1 MSHRINRGE
10 RMADETS
17 SLTVAKLKA
26 LCVINDLA
34 TSGKKAELVE
44 RLLEAGLSRT
54 EVGLSEAEPVEEVV
68 EEEVV
73 FSLEDETTISIEE
86 DEPEPAKAVKEAVIK
101 EEEDDVLEAVLV
113 PDLVE
118 DEPEEV
124 FTPVATKRQDVATL
138 GDMIKDPKVI
148 AVVIVSLFLGAA
160 GWWYIN
166 SSLEPFTAEP
176 LRYGDTMEYTISGGL
191 GDRPAIMASEGF
203 LDLVFNFLEPD
214 DDYCRI
220 FMDYEGRGTLSV
232 SQGTSLD
239 LVGMS
244 SQSLLG
250 AVRSQGPYGSNDWLA
265 VEIANTYEFD
275 DFDIGRNTY
284 SVINQ
289 GSCPEAED
297 GAYVPGEA
305 VLTTKRHVELKEQVT
320 LSTAFEFSATI
331 DNKPYEGS
339 AKTFDV
345 GGLLGSLDV
354 ILPGVSLMLQ
364 PIELQDLF
372 ATEVIEEGASGER
385 LGWRWRVVGQD
396 TLGDDKAWKIAA
408 THVDI
413 ERLCLGSATMEIWAE
428 ENNPWASQQTVD
440 VIISNDGSLQSSCS
454 PFSEAFGDYLLPEGE
469 LELHHSFKTTK
480 LTRGSK
486 VLDLGKDY
494 NIRPRANLLALDED
508 VQEDW
513 GGQDKLHPPD
523 ASNMREH
530 TLEKAMQCFDYI
542 GGSASGA
549 KAALDD
555 GGYIWRGLD
564 QRTGATTQWNVSW
577 VALDDTSGWVL
588 FELTGEPTSDNCTY
602 LNKGSFEELA
612 SHNRESIPAVANI
625 STLEERLSDTQRYP
639 QLTGSEA
646 IFDASGAYHADA
658 RVGFLVAVPG
668 DGAND
673 LLGQLTSTTVGA
685 TTLDLSRTWE
695 EGIWEHTFAV
705 AVDATDGR
713 VVGWTKLSQ
722 VA

>member
-1 MSHRINRGE
+1 
-10 RMADETS
+10 MADETS

-44 RLLEAGLSRT
+44 RLLDAGLSRK
-54 EVGLSEAEPVEEVV
+54 EVGLSEAETVEEAV
-68 EEEVV
+68 EEEIV

-86 DEPEPAKAVKEAVIK
+86 DEPEPSEPVKEAVIE

-232 SQGTSLD
+232 SQGTSQD
-239 LVGMS
+239 LVGVS

-372 ATEVIEEGASGER
+372 ATDVIEEGASGER

-396 TLGDDKAWKIAA
+396 TLGDDQAWKIAA

-523 ASNMREH
+523 ASSMREH

-564 QRTGATTQWNVSW
+564 QRTGASTQWNVSW

-602 LNKGSFEELA
+602 LDKGSFEELA

-646 IFDASGAYHADA
+646 IFDSTGTYHADA

>member
-1 MSHRINRGE
+1 
-10 RMADETS
+10 MADETS

-26 LCVINDLA
+26 LCVINDLP
-34 TSGKKAELVE
+34 TSGKKAELVD
-44 RLLEAGLSRT
+44 RLLDAGLSRS
-54 EVGLSEAEPVEEVV
+54 EVGLSEPEAESV

-73 FSLEDETTISIEE
+73 FSLEDETTISIED
-86 DEPEPAKAVKEAVIK
+86 DEPVSEKQAPN
-101 EEEDDVLEAVLV
+101 EEDTVLEAVLV
-113 PDLVE
+113 A
-118 DEPEEV
+118 DEPEEA
-124 FTPVATKRQDVATL
+124 FAPVESKRQDAMTL
-138 GDMIKDPKVI
+138 ADMIKNPKVI

-176 LRYGDTMEYTISGGL
+176 LRYGDTMEYTISGGI

-203 LDLVFNFLEPD
+203 LDLVFNFLEPE

-220 FMDYEGRGTLSV
+220 FMDYEGRGTLGV
-232 SQGTSLD
+232 TKGTNQLPPVPNHLD
-239 LVGMS
+239 
-244 SQSLLG
+244 G

-265 VEIANTYEFD
+265 VEITNTYEFD

-284 SVINQ
+284 SIINQ
-289 GSCPEAED
+289 GSCPGAED

-305 VLTTKRHVELKEQVT
+305 VLTTTRHIELKEQAT
-320 LSTAFEFSATI
+320 LSTSFDFTATI

-345 GGLLGSLDV
+345 GGLLGTLDV
-354 ILPGVSLMLQ
+354 VLPGVSLMLQ

-372 ATEVIEEGASGER
+372 ATDVIEEDAFGER

-396 TLGDDKAWKIAA
+396 TLGDDKTWKIAA
-408 THVDI
+408 THVDV

-428 ENNPWASQQTVD
+428 ENNPWATQQTVD
-440 VIISNDGSLQSSCS
+440 VIISNDGSLQTECS

-469 LELHHSFKTTK
+469 LELHHTFKSTK

-494 NIRPRANLLALDED
+494 DLRPRSNILALDDD

-523 ASNMREH
+523 ASSMREH

-549 KAALDD
+549 NAALND

-564 QRTGATTQWNVSW
+564 QRTGSTTQWNVSW
-577 VALDDTSGWVL
+577 VAVDDTSGWVL
-588 FELTGEPTSDNCTY
+588 FELTGEPTSENCTY
-602 LNKGSFEELA
+602 LDKGSFEELA
-612 SHNRESIPAVANI
+612 SYNRESLPAVANI
-625 STLEERLSDTQRYP
+625 STLEGRLTDTARFP
-639 QLTGSEA
+639 QLTGSEGVFEA
-646 IFDASGAYHADA
+646 NGGYYEGTRI
-658 RVGFLVAVPG
+658 GFLVAVPG

-673 LLGQLTSTTVGA
+673 LLGQLTSTSVGA
-685 TTLDLSRTWE
+685 TTVDLSRTWE
-695 EGIWEHTFAV
+695 EGIWDHTFAV
-705 AVDATDGR
+705 AIDATDGR
-713 VVGWTKLSQ
+713 VVGWTKISQ
-722 VA
+722 AA